1 MQIKNNESRNL
12 QFFFYKK
19 GKSGKSELDF
29 IHVPGGA
36 TVEIDDEVYKSLTES
51 MTEVEELREE
61 VVQLDDENIGASVKT
76 GKEALVIKEYYSTG
90 KTRKVNLVKEAIKAG
105 SLTIVE
111 RVKVGM
117 PDIDAILTKN
127 GVDVKGMPEDVKLAL
142 YDKLA

>member
-1 MQIKNNESRNL
+1 MQIKNNETRNL

-19 GKSGKSELDF
+19 DKAGKAVLDF
-29 IHVPGGA
+29 VHIPGGA
-36 TVEIDDEVYKSLTES
+36 TVELDDSVYKALTS
-51 MTEVEELREE
+51 SVTEVEVMREE
-61 VVQLDDENIGASVKT
+61 VVPLDDSNIGADVKT

-90 KTRKVNLVKEAIKAG
+90 KTRKVNLVKEAIKSG

-117 PDIDAILTKN
+117 QDIDAILVKN
-127 GVDVKGMPEDVKLAL
+127 GVDVKDMPEDVKLAL